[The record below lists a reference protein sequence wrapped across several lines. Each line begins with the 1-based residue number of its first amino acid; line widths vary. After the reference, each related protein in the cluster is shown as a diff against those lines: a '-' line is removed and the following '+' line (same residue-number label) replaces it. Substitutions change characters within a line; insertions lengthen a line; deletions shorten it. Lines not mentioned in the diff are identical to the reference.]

1 MAYVDWEKINSNK
14 KKRKEIFEQLHGLMK
29 SKNKDNS
36 KEVLTKMTE
45 LRTEAKNLANENNTL
60 YREGMAN
67 KKEDKK
73 KGKILNTFKTGKAKL
88 DSAAS
93 RVMNEIT
100 NKSQSSN
107 DDNIILEDD
116 KPADDIFISPDDF
129 EINGV
134 NISDEEDEEL
144 NF

>member
-1 MAYVDWEKINSNK
+1 M
-14 KKRKEIFEQLHGLMK
+14 
-29 SKNKDNS
+29 
-36 KEVLTKMTE
+36 
-45 LRTEAKNLANENNTL
+45 
-60 YREGMAN
+60 
-67 KKEDKK
+67 
-73 KGKILNTFKTGKAKL
+73 NTFKTGKAKL

-144 NF
+144 TF